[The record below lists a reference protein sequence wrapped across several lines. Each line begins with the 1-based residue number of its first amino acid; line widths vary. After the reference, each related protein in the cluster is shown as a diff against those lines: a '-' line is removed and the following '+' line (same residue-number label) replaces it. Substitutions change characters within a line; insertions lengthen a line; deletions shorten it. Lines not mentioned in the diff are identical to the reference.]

1 MVYRNDA
8 GRLGAGFISVCLE
21 TRWLGQNRGFYE
33 PELPCSFVGQ
43 SVGLLIPRLS
53 VRYRQKLR
61 KLRTEIYMDL
71 SYTDPQARVLNCCF
85 KL

>member
-1 MVYRNDA
+1 
-8 GRLGAGFISVCLE
+8 
-21 TRWLGQNRGFYE
+21 
-33 PELPCSFVGQ
+33 
-43 SVGLLIPRLS
+43 LS